1 MNWKKG
7 LPQVVKFG
15 KTGRDANGFNEP
27 AGLACDA
34 FGNVIINDA
43 GNLAIKVIESI
54 FYPLAM
60 NEHIVNLHLPFLG
73 FWQELQFR
81 RTCETQ

>member
-15 KTGRDANGFNEP
+15 KTGRDADGFNDP

-34 FGNVIINDA
+34 YGNVIINDA
-43 GNLAIKVIESI
+43 GNKTIKVNFDIFSLFAIK
-54 FYPLAM
+54 LAS
-60 NEHIVNLHLPFLG
+60 NFLYLG
-73 FWQELQFR
+73 L
-81 RTCETQ
+81 

>member
-15 KTGRDANGFNEP
+15 KTGRDGDGFNDP

-34 FGNVIINDA
+34 LGNVIINDA
-43 GNLAIKVIESI
+43 GNKAIKVIKSI
-54 FYPLAM
+54 FHLLAM
-60 NEHIVNLHLPFLG
+60 NM
-73 FWQELQFR
+73 
-81 RTCETQ
+81 

>member
-15 KTGRDANGFNEP
+15 KTGRDGDGFNDP

-34 FGNVIINDA
+34 LGNVIINDA
-43 GNLAIKVIESI
+43 GNKAIKVIKS
-54 FYPLAM
+54 FVSSVGH
-60 NEHIVNLHLPFLG
+60 EHVH
-73 FWQELQFR
+73 R
-81 RTCETQ
+81 

>member
-15 KTGRDANGFNEP
+15 KPGRGADGFNDP

-43 GNLAIKVIESI
+43 GNKVIKVNFDIYFSLFE
-54 FYPLAM
+54 M
-60 NEHIVNLHLPFLG
+60 NSTLI
-73 FWQELQFR
+73 
-81 RTCETQ
+81 

>member
-7 LPQVVKFG
+7 IPQVVKFG
-15 KTGRDANGFNEP
+15 KTGREADGFHDP

-43 GNLAIKVIESI
+43 GNKAIKVEKKSGEENSLFVMIRS
-54 FYPLAM
+54 L
-60 NEHIVNLHLPFLG
+60 V
-73 FWQELQFR
+73 
-81 RTCETQ
+81 